1 MESDFTA
8 AITTRFWVSLLN
20 NIKQKA
26 DRQSKPRD
34 CEYCPHV
41 YTAQFPPVRKL
52 TFKLD
57 KFVVLYKYC
66 CRCEAVFVGITR

>member
-8 AITTRFWVSLLN
+8 AITTRFLVSLL

-26 DRQSKPRD
+26 DQQSKPPD
-34 CEYCPHV
+34 CEHCPHA

-57 KFVVLYKYC
+57 KFAVLYKYC